1 MRLIFALL
9 AIALTT
15 SFPVSGGTGA
25 GSFDEIRLRLI
36 DLIDIEPDLYQA
48 DLLSGVPF
56 QECEPGFSFSL
67 SDHFRGL
74 EPQPESTA
82 LLPPFNPSPAD
93 TLLKR
98 ANEHPMDPGDDEL
111 KQIGPKIPP
120 FEKIHLHDDPS
131 STLLPYCCDTY
142 PTFSGR
148 YAPPWVTCWGLDDPW
163 GKR

>member
-1 MRLIFALL
+1 MRLILALL

-36 DLIDIEPDLYQA
+36 DLIDIKPDLYQA
-48 DLLSGVPF
+48 ELLSGVPF

-74 EPQPESTA
+74 EPQPVSA
-82 LLPPFNPSPAD
+82 AFLPPFNPSPTD

-98 ANEHPMDPGDDEL
+98 AKEHPMDPGDDEL

-120 FEKIHLHDDPS
+120 FKEVHLDDDPG
-131 STLLPYCCDTY
+131 STLLPHCCEPY
-142 PTFSGR
+142 PIFSGR
-148 YAPPWVTCWGLDDPW
+148 YTPDWVTVRGCNDPW